1 MEILSQMS
9 KQNQT
14 VKLNYFRKFE
24 GDVSTVTRP
33 EKFTFPFYYSPD
45 QLSVQAA
52 KELQTYLLEHDE
64 WNKEF
69 WSENGGKMFGV
80 LVVENEKNEIGYL
93 SAFSGRLFGENIL
106 SFFVPPIYVF

>member
-1 MEILSQMS
+1 MEILSQMF

-24 GDVSTVTRP
+24 GDVSAVARP

-45 QLSVQAA
+45 ELSVQAA
-52 KELQTYLLEHDE
+52 KEIQTYLLEHDE

-69 WSENGGKMFGV
+69 WTEKGGKMCGV
-80 LVVENEKNEIGYL
+80 
-93 SAFSGRLFGENIL
+93 
-106 SFFVPPIYVF
+106 